1 MTKMEFDLTD
11 EQIEKVKE
19 LEENG
24 ISVGEAIDLL
34 FEVKDEAIKQ
44 MDKIDENMDIAT
56 QIATSRD
63 ADKKIELMEKAY
75 AESEKTPEMRI
86 QDVKHKVKWGR
97 DFFRF

>member
-11 EQIEKVKE
+11 EQIEKVKK

-63 ADKKIELMEKAY
+63 ADKKNRTYGKGICRVRKD
-75 AESEKTPEMRI
+75 P
-86 QDVKHKVKWGR
+86 
-97 DFFRF
+97 